1 MRYAREGR
9 FHQIGRPRTRAV
21 VRREMYV
28 TDVQRSQN
36 VPHVLREGFVFPDVV
51 VSDDAR
57 HAQLVARPPVG
68 VELCGLS
75 RQRIENVLD
84 ELAESDVISA
94 PQRLRRRVLAVASH
108 DPAAVSLVEVY
119 VVSLREFVDVR
130 R

>member
-9 FHQIGRPRTRAV
+9 LHQVGRPRTRAV

-36 VPHVLREGFVFPDVV
+36 VPHVLREGFVLSYVV
-51 VSDDAR
+51 VSHDAR

-68 VELCGLS
+68 VELRRLR

-94 PQRLRRRVLAVASH
+94 SQRLSRRVLAVASH
-108 DPAAVSLVEVY
+108 DPAPVSLVEVY
-119 VVSLREFVDVR
+119 IVCLREFVDVR